1 MAARR
6 AFEWFQNVPSRGG
19 RKLFVRPYDYGFV
32 GEMSVLMKAHPLIG
46 PALAE
51 LFMPVMFAPGALAR
65 PEREM
70 IAAVA
75 AAAQDCHY
83 WTQSHAEFLRAEG
96 EDSELIE
103 AIQERRWRELRRL
116 AARERA
122 LCAIAEKLSATAPRV
137 TVEDWRAP
145 HIATTTLIG
154 LTK

>member
-1 MAARR
+1 
-6 AFEWFQNVPSRGG
+6 
-19 RKLFVRPYDYGFV
+19 
-32 GEMSVLMKAHPLIG
+32 MSVLMKAHPLIG